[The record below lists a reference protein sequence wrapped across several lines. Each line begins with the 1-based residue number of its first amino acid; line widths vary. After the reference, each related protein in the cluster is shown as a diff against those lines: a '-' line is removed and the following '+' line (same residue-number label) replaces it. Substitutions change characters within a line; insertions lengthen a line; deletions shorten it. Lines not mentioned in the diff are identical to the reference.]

1 MKISVVIPVYREEGI
16 ASLLDD
22 LVRRDDKA
30 EGSAASGVEIIV
42 VDGAPESDTLWRI
55 HGYPVLG
62 LTSQPGRGVQQNT
75 GAAAAGGDV
84 LLFLHADT
92 ILPDNAFALIRQTLD
107 DPHLSGGAF
116 SLAYEPRTSGLSFIA
131 TAANLRSRRT
141 RVPYGDQAIFL
152 RRSVFMDM
160 GGFASI
166 PLMED
171 LEFMTRLRR
180 RGHKIRILAV
190 PVRTSGRR
198 QLGEGLVL
206 CTLRNLFLRLFYHL
220 GVAPALLS
228 RLYQRHEG

>member
-16 ASLLDD
+16 TSLLDD
-22 LVRRDDKA
+22 LLRREDSTDA
-30 EGSAASGVEIIV
+30 SRMSGVEIIV
-42 VDGAPESDTLWRI
+42 VDGAPQSDTLRRI
-55 HGYPVLG
+55 HAYPVLG
-62 LTSQPGRGVQQNT
+62 LTSPPGRGVQQNT
-75 GAAAAGGDV
+75 GAAAAGGNV

-92 ILPDNAFALIRQTLD
+92 ILPDHAFTLIRQTLA
-107 DPHLSGGAF
+107 DPMLCGGAF
-116 SLAYEPRTSGLSFIA
+116 SLAYKPRTLGLSFIA
-131 TAANLRSRRT
+131 MVANLRSRRT

-152 RRSVFMDM
+152 RRSVFREI

-180 RGHKIRILAV
+180 RGHKIRILAM

-198 QLGEGLVL
+198 QLGEGLVR

-228 RLYQRHEG
+228 RLYQRHGG

>member
-42 VDGAPESDTLWRI
+42 VDGAPESDTLRRI

-62 LTSQPGRGVQQNT
+62 LASPPGRGVQQNT

-92 ILPDNAFALIRQTLD
+92 ILPDHAFALIRQTLS
-107 DPHLSGGAF
+107 DPLLSGGAF
-116 SLAYEPRTSGLSFIA
+116 SLAYEPRTLGLSFIA
-131 TAANLRSRRT
+131 AAANLRSGRT

-152 RRSVFMDM
+152 RRDVFSEM

-171 LEFMTRLRR
+171 LEFMTRLRK
-180 RGHKIRILAV
+180 RGHKIRILAM
-190 PVRTSGRR
+190 PVRTSARR
-198 QLGEGLVL
+198 QLGEGLAR

-220 GVAPALLS
+220 GVAPAKLS
-228 RLYQRHEG
+228 RLYQRHGG

>member
-22 LVRRDDKA
+22 LLRRGD
-30 EGSAASGVEIIV
+30 GSDGSRTGGVEIIV
-42 VDGAPESDTLWRI
+42 VDGAPKSDTLERV

-62 LTSQPGRGVQQNT
+62 LASPPGRGVQQNT
-75 GAAAAGGDV
+75 GAAAASGDV

-92 ILPDNAFALIRQTLD
+92 ILPDNAYTLIRQTLS
-107 DPHLSGGAF
+107 DPLLCGGAF
-116 SLAYEPRTSGLSFIA
+116 SLAYEPRTPGLDFIA
-131 TAANLRSRRT
+131 MAANLRSRRT

-152 RRSVFMDM
+152 RREVFRDM
-160 GGFASI
+160 GGFAPL

-180 RGHKIRILAV
+180 LGHKIRILAV
-190 PVRTSGRR
+190 PVRTSARR
-198 QLGEGLVL
+198 QLSEGLAR

-220 GVAPALLS
+220 GVAPSVLS
-228 RLYQRHEG
+228 RLYQRHGG